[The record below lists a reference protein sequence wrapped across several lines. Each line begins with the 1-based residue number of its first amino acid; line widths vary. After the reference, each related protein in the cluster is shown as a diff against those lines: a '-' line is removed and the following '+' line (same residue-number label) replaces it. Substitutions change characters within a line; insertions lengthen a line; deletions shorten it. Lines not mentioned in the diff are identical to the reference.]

1 MVMIRANG
9 LGLHVQRLAPRDR
22 PPRGTAVFI
31 HGAFIDSLASYYFT
45 LGPVFAAAGYEAVMY
60 DLRGHGR
67 SERPPTGY
75 TLEHFTADL
84 DALLDEL
91 DIDHPVHLVGNSFGG
106 TVALDYVVHR
116 PERVATVTVIESG
129 PASRTWSDTMAAALR
144 HAVGMPEDDALLWFT
159 EQYGTLSSTRTGDA
173 RHDAH
178 IRRLGQ
184 AAGRLVRS
192 TTIAEDIPGG
202 RVLTDGQL
210 GRVRCPVLLING
222 QEGLVA
228 AEAARLRSLL
238 PRCRVAVVPGQKH
251 SVLVEASDAVGE
263 LALSWIRDHPA
274 ALPGPTAAASAP
286 GGPGPVR

>member
-9 LGLHVQRLAPRDR
+9 LGLHVQRLAPRR
-22 PPRGTAVFI
+22 HHPYGTVVFI
-31 HGAFIDSLASYYFT
+31 HGAFIDSLASFYFT
-45 LGPVFAAAGYEAVMY
+45 LGPAFAAAGFDAVMY

-75 TLEHFTADL
+75 ALEHFTADL
-84 DALLDEL
+84 DGLLDEL
-91 DIDHPVHLVGNSFGG
+91 DVAGPAHLVGNSFGG

-129 PASRTWSDTMAAALR
+129 PANRAWSETMSAALR
-144 HAVGMPEDDALLWFT
+144 QAGDMPDDDALIWFT
-159 EQYGTLSSTRTGDA
+159 EQYGTLSSTRTGDP

-178 IRRLGQ
+178 IRRLGL

-192 TTIAEDIPGG
+192 TTIARDIPAG
-202 RVLTDGQL
+202 RVLSDAQL
-210 GRVRCPVLLING
+210 RRVRCPVLLING

-251 SVLVEASDAVGE
+251 SVLVEAADTVGE
-263 LALSWIRDHPA
+263 LALGWIRQHA
-274 ALPGPTAAASAP
+274 ADVRELAEPSETGSA
-286 GGPGPVR
+286 R